1 MVIQQNGGL
10 KSSGKRGVYMNKYEE
25 AFKKIKDA
33 CVGFDTVDELIE
45 LKKLVEKSTPKKP
58 IKVNDPNFDI
68 RTCPCCGF
76 RVVTH
81 QNYCQGCGQKLRS
94 EEE

>member
-1 MVIQQNGGL
+1 
-10 KSSGKRGVYMNKYEE
+10 MNKYEE
-25 AFKKIKDA
+25 AL
-33 CVGFDTVDELIE
+33 DTVKCKATTNNFICDSNKRRNLRTCRECDFVKAITDLE
-45 LKKLVEKSTPKKP
+45 ELVEKATPKKP
-58 IKVNDPNFDI
+58 IKVNDPDFDI